1 MPDPDRPEAFLASI
15 NERLELAL
23 DADTTAADRD
33 AIARQVAADVGPLT
47 DAQLE
52 KLQGLVTDAA
62 DQQLEFIAEAGELI
76 ARSAGQ
82 LRGLAGDA
90 PAADVSQTIDA
101 LPTLGENVRGM
112 AARAAS
118 YFAVCAAFERQ

>member
-101 LPTLGENVRGM
+101 LSTLGENVRGM